1 MLSSFND
8 EKIPNLFP
16 TYYYEH
22 GHYHEIACFK
32 VAGALMQVPVFLQQP
47 CLLKRE
53 AQILC
58 SQGELEA
65 VDNTRM
71 VDDHADSLESDDI
84 DAK

>member
-1 MLSSFND
+1 
-8 EKIPNLFP
+8 
-16 TYYYEH
+16 
-22 GHYHEIACFK
+22 
-32 VAGALMQVPVFLQQP
+32 MQDPVFFQQQP

>member
-1 MLSSFND
+1 
-8 EKIPNLFP
+8 
-16 TYYYEH
+16 
-22 GHYHEIACFK
+22 
-32 VAGALMQVPVFLQQP
+32 MQVPVFFQQQP